1 MEGGL
6 ELDQKAV
13 LNVLA
18 TISFAGLYYRHRSE
32 PGTESQSGGAQ
43 AAIERTRHP
52 RQSSSFRIST
62 TDRPPG
68 LSPSPTRS

>member
-43 AAIERTRHP
+43 AA
-52 RQSSSFRIST
+52 
-62 TDRPPG
+62 D
-68 LSPSPTRS
+68 